1 MLTIILDSAPGKKF
15 PLSASCA
22 VRHVWHTSAVM
33 SNQPDIIVLFSGGLD
48 SILAAKV
55 LERQGLSVRCIH
67 FITPFF
73 GSAKA
78 VPYWRK
84 VYGLDIVSQDVGEEF
99 AQMLRQRPEH
109 GFGKVMNPCV
119 DCKIL
124 LLRKARLYMESV
136 GAKGLATGEVLG
148 QRPMSQRRDTLH
160 LIMRDAGVSGILL
173 RPLCATHLP
182 VTQMEESGLVDRSRL
197 LSFSGR
203 GRRDQL
209 DLAAELGVT
218 DIPTPGGGCRLTEK
232 ENARRYWTVLTL
244 LPEAGDRDFT
254 LANLG
259 RQFWHHDGDNHYWL
273 CIGRNSADNDKLAA
287 AMQPDDML
295 LRLRDLAGPM
305 ALARSGADWPR
316 HVLESAAAHA
326 ASYAPKAVAAGGPV
340 AVRARQGQAEG
351 DAAFEM
357 DVTPQ
362 RQGEAWGEALW
373 DDVKAVIRAEAKDR
387 LAATLH
393 GKHKPGPDDAE

>member
-1 MLTIILDSAPGKKF
+1 MD
-15 PLSASCA
+15 A
-22 VRHVWHTSAVM
+22 VS
-33 SNQPDIIVLFSGGLD
+33 
-48 SILAAKV
+48 
-55 LERQGLSVRCIH
+55 
-67 FITPFF
+67 
-73 GSAKA
+73 
-78 VPYWRK
+78 
-84 VYGLDIVSQDVGEEF
+84 
-99 AQMLRQRPEH
+99 
-109 GFGKVMNPCV
+109 
-119 DCKIL
+119 
-124 LLRKARLYMESV
+124 
-136 GAKGLATGEVLG
+136 
-148 QRPMSQRRDTLH
+148 
-160 LIMRDAGVSGILL
+160 
-173 RPLCATHLP
+173 
-182 VTQMEESGLVDRSRL
+182 
-197 LSFSGR
+197 
-203 GRRDQL
+203 
-209 DLAAELGVT
+209 
-218 DIPTPGGGCRLTEK
+218 
-232 ENARRYWTVLTL
+232 
-244 LPEAGDRDFT
+244 DRDFA

-362 RQGEAWGEALW
+362 RVGEAWGEALW
-373 DDVKAVIRAEAKDR
+373 DDVKAVIRAEARER

-393 GKHKPGPDDAE
+393 GKHKPGPEDAE

>member
-1 MLTIILDSAPGKKF
+1 MRL
-15 PLSASCA
+15 
-22 VRHVWHTSAVM
+22 VWHTSAVM

-55 LERQGLSVRCIH
+55 LEQQGLKVRCIH
-67 FITPFF
+67 FTTPFF

-84 VYGLDIVSQDVGEEF
+84 VYNLDIVSQDVGEDF
-99 AQMLRQRPEH
+99 ASMLRQRPEH

-124 LLRKARLYMESV
+124 LLRKARIYMESV
-136 GAKGLATGEVLG
+136 GATGLATGEVLG

-160 LIMRDAGVSGILL
+160 LIMRDAEVSGILL

-182 VTQMEESGLVDRSRL
+182 PTQMEENGLVDRTKL
-197 LSFSGR
+197 LGFSGR

-209 DLAAELGVT
+209 NLAVELGIT
-218 DIPTPGGGCRLTEK
+218 EIPTPGGGCRLTEK

-244 LPEAGDRDFT
+244 LPQASSEDFS
-254 LANLG
+254 LSNLG
-259 RQFWHHDGDNHYWL
+259 RQFWHHEDAAHYWL
-273 CIGRNSADNDKLAA
+273 CIGRNGADNDRLAA
-287 AMQPDDML
+287 VVQPDDML

-305 ALARSGADWPR
+305 ALARHGASWPR

-326 ASYAPKAVAAGGPV
+326 ASYAPKAVAADSPV
-340 AVRARQGQAEG
+340 AVRVRQGQAEG
-351 DAAFEM
+351 ESLLDL
-357 DVTPQ
+357 DVKPERLEQ
-362 RQGEAWGEALW
+362 AWGETPW
-373 DDVKAVIRAEAKDR
+373 DDIKVAIKAEAREKF
-387 LAATLH
+387 ATALH
-393 GKHKPGPDDAE
+393 SKHKPTPAEEE

>member
-1 MLTIILDSAPGKKF
+1 
-15 PLSASCA
+15 
-22 VRHVWHTSAVM
+22 M

-55 LERQGLSVRCIH
+55 LERQGLKVRCLH

-84 VYGLDIVSQDVGEEF
+84 VYDLDIVGQDVGEDF
-99 AQMLRQRPEH
+99 ANMLRQRPEH

-124 LLRKARLYMESV
+124 LLRKARIYMESV

-182 VTQMEESGLVDRSRL
+182 LTQMEESGLVDRTKL

-209 DLAAELGVT
+209 DLAAELGIT
-218 DIPTPGGGCRLTEK
+218 EIPTPGGGCRLTEK

-244 LPEAGDRDFT
+244 LPCASNEDFT

-259 RQFWHHDGDNHYWL
+259 RQFWHHEDGEHYWL
-273 CIGRNSADNDKLAA
+273 CIGRNGADNDKLAA
-287 AMQPDDML
+287 AVQPDDML

-305 ALARSGADWPR
+305 ALARHGAGWPR
-316 HVLESAAAHA
+316 HVLESAAAQA
-326 ASYAPKAVAAGGPV
+326 ASYAPKAVASGGPV
-340 AVRARQGQAEG
+340 AVRVRQGQAEG
-351 DAAFEM
+351 DSLLDF
-357 DVTPQ
+357 DVKPERLEQ
-362 RQGEAWGEALW
+362 VWGETPW
-373 DDVKAVIRAEAKDR
+373 DDIKVVIKAEAR
-387 LAATLH
+387 ERFEAALH
-393 GKHKPGPDDAE
+393 SKHKPTQAEEE